1 VRRLFALA
9 ALSLFT
15 VAPAAATVA
24 PGTTPGS
31 ATGLFGAYDDHNA
44 FARILKGTLPATKVY
59 EDRQVLAFMN
69 IHPVSR
75 GDLLVIPKQHARNLM
90 DIRPSVLAHLMLVAQ
105 RLAKAQA
112 AALHPDGVFLRQN
125 NGEAADQTVF
135 HFHLHVT
142 PQYAGV
148 PLAKTS
154 YDQAPA
160 DPAELARIAAQIR
173 AAMPAR

>member
-1 VRRLFALA
+1 MNRMFAIAALA
-9 ALSLFT
+9 LLAA
-15 VAPAAATVA
+15 APAGATVA

-59 EDRQVLAFMN
+59 EDSQVVAFMN

-90 DIRPSVLAHLMLVAQ
+90 DIRPSVLAHLIQVAQ

-112 AALHPDGVFLRQN
+112 AALHPDGIFLRQN
-125 NGEAADQTVF
+125 SGEEADQTVF
-135 HFHLHVT
+135 HFHVHVT

-154 YDQAPA
+154 YGQPPA

-173 AAMPAR
+173 AAMH

>member
-1 VRRLFALA
+1 MTPRIALA
-9 ALSLFT
+9 LLALL
-15 VAPAAATVA
+15 VAAPAAGTVA

-31 ATGLFGAYDDHNA
+31 ATGLTGAYDDHNA
-44 FARILKGTLPATKVY
+44 FARILKGMLPATKVY
-59 EDRQVLAFMN
+59 EDSQVLAFMN

-112 AALHPDGVFLRQN
+112 TALHPDGIFLRQN

-135 HFHLHVT
+135 HFHIHVT
-142 PQYAGV
+142 PTYAGV
-148 PLAKTS
+148 PLARTG
-154 YDQAPA
+154 YDQPPV
-160 DPAELARIAAQIR
+160 DPAELARVADEIR
-173 AAMPAR
+173 AAMR

>member
-1 VRRLFALA
+1 VKRALTFAALA
-9 ALSLFT
+9 LLAA
-15 VAPAAATVA
+15 APVAATVA

-44 FARILKGTLPATKVY
+44 FARILAGTLPATKVY
-59 EDRQVLAFMN
+59 EDDQVLAFMN
-69 IHPVSR
+69 IHPLSR
-75 GDLLVIPKQHARNLM
+75 GDLLVIPKQHARDLM
-90 DIRPSVLAHLMLVAQ
+90 DIRPGVLAHLVRVAQ

-112 AALHPDGVFLRQN
+112 AALHPDGIFLREN

-135 HFHLHVT
+135 HFHIHVT

-154 YDQAPA
+154 YAQPPA

-173 AAMPAR
+173 AAMRAR